1 MKKSVKVLLF
11 FLCAIFA
18 GVFAFSG
25 YKLFTIMH
33 GYKSAERTYS
43 SLSDRYV
50 APIPS
55 TTPYA
60 APVQDAASGAE
71 AAPAP
76 TAQVETSPINVDF
89 NQLKSECSDIVGW
102 IYSEGTK
109 INYPVV
115 QCTRDNPVTA
125 DYYYLYRDI
134 HGQYSGNGTPFL
146 DVKCAGDFTDY
157 NSIIYGHH
165 MNDGS
170 MFASLDGYR
179 KQGDTY
185 YQEHPVMY
193 LNTPTQNYRVELFAG
208 LLTDADSAT
217 YTVSFPDTSSF
228 LLYCQDMKS
237 QSNFRSDVEIQPGDR
252 IITLSTCAYDWYDA
266 RYVVMGKLV
275 PLGVTN
281 PAESLVNAVQG
292 GN

>member
-11 FLCAIFA
+11 LLCAIFA

-60 APVQDAASGAE
+60 APVQDAAGTE
-71 AAPAP
+71 ATPAP
-76 TAQVETSPINVDF
+76 TAQVETSPIDVDF

-275 PLGVTN
+275 PLGVIN
-281 PAESLVNAVQG
+281 PAESLVTAVQG